1 MSIVQN
7 AKPIGRAPAL
17 AGSLAYAVKC
27 SGSTSPRGVNAT
39 AFGKSSLSFAVG
51 IGSMKPA
58 IGFCA
63 ATRTEAHNTAAA
75 RPESAGSNAAWIVG
89 VFSGRTDARVKH
101 PKRVHHNGHKGHKG
115 KCTAESE
122 PCVLRVLCGERF

>member
-63 ATRTEAHNTAAA
+63 ATTTGGTQYNSRATGISWFTRRIDSRSILWAN
-75 RPESAGSNAAWIVG
+75 
-89 VFSGRTDARVKH
+89 
-101 PKRVHHNGHKGHKG
+101 
-115 KCTAESE
+115 
-122 PCVLRVLCGERF
+122 